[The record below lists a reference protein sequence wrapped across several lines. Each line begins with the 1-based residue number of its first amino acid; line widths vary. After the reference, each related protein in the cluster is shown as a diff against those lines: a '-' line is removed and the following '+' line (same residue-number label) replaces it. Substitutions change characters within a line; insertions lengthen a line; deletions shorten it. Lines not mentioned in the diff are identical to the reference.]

1 MKKEVFDIGGMSCA
15 ACSAHVEKAV
25 CPLQG
30 VSEASVSLLTNSM
43 TVLYDDNILTRDKI
57 VQAVVKSGYK
67 CRLHTGEEK
76 KADNKPL
83 YTRLVVSLVFAAL
96 LMYVSMG
103 HMAGLP
109 LPAFADASKNPGGFA
124 LTQLVL
130 LIPVLAVSV
139 GIFRGG
145 FLALFH
151 LSPNMDTLVAIG
163 SGAAAVHGAV
173 YTILIFGAVKNGNM
187 HMAHEYAM
195 GLYFESAAMILA
207 LVTLGKTL
215 EGRAKGKTKE
225 AIDALTKLAPDMASV
240 EREGQE
246 KTIPVSE
253 LVVGDIVVVRAG
265 ERIAVDGIVA
275 EGGGA
280 VDNSAITGE
289 SMPVDIDKGDMV
301 PAAAVL
307 LDGFIKL
314 RAEKVGGDTTL
325 SRIIAMVEEAAA
337 SKAPIAKV
345 ADKVSAI
352 FVPAVMLIALICF
365 TVWVLLGE
373 GISRALEFAINVL
386 VISCPCALGLATPT
400 AIMVATG
407 TGASNGI
414 LIKSAAS
421 LEALGGVNMVAL
433 DKTGTVTEGSP
444 VLYDLYAVDADKQAL
459 LAKAASVERFS
470 SHPLASAVVAAA
482 EKLEL
487 AIPEAVGFEELRGRG
502 AVATVENAACAFGNK
517 KLMQEQGVAIPETV
531 EKIDFGG
538 KTPIYAAVGGTFAG
552 VLLLGDKIKADS
564 AFAVGEMK
572 KHGIRTTMLTG
583 DSEDAAAA
591 VARAVG
597 VDAYRAGLLPDEKE
611 KVLQELKKDDKIK
624 VMMVGDGI
632 NDAPALT
639 AADVGA
645 AVGGGTDVAI
655 GSADVVLARNSL
667 TEALAAILLGR
678 RALRIIKENLFWALV
693 YNSVCIPIAAGV
705 FYRPFGIAITPMIA
719 AAAMSLSSV
728 SVVTNSLR
736 LRRFSPPKFIANE
749 EDNDM
754 FGKVNYTMRIEG
766 MSCSHCSARVKAALE
781 EIPGVSVKIDLENGQ
796 ARIKC
801 PASLEDAKL
810 SAAVTQAG
818 YTVVSIDRV

>member
-1 MKKEVFDIGGMSCA
+1 MKKETFDIGGMSCA

-25 CPLQG
+25 RPLQG

-43 TVLYDDNILTRDKI
+43 TVVYDENILTQNKI

-67 CRLHTGEEK
+67 CSLHTGEEIK
-76 KADNKPL
+76 IDNSKM
-83 YTRLVVSLVFAAL
+83 YIRLAVSLIFATL

-103 HMAGLP
+103 HMIGFP
-109 LPAFADASKNPGGFA
+109 LPNFLDMNQHPGTFA
-124 LTQLVL
+124 LTQLIL
-130 LIPVLAVSV
+130 LIPVLVVSAN
-139 GIFRGG
+139 IFRGG
-145 FLALFH
+145 FLALLH

-163 SGAAAVHGAV
+163 SGAAAVHGMV
-173 YTILIFGAVKNGNM
+173 YTALIFGAVRSGDM
-187 HMAHEYAM
+187 HAAHEYAM

-207 LVTLGKTL
+207 LVTLGKML
-215 EGRAKGKTKE
+215 EGRAKGKTKQ
-225 AIDALTKLAPDMASV
+225 AIDALTKLAPNMAAV

-246 KTIPVSE
+246 ITIPVSD
-253 LVVGDIVVVRAG
+253 LTVGDIVIVRAG
-265 ERIAVDGIVA
+265 ERVAVDGIVDA
-275 EGGGA
+275 GGGA
-280 VDNSAITGE
+280 VDNSAVTGE
-289 SMPVDIDKGDMV
+289 SMPVDIEIGDTV

-314 RAEKVGGDTTL
+314 RAEKVGKDTTL

-345 ADKVSAI
+345 ADRVSAV

-365 TVWVLLGE
+365 TVWVFLGE

-407 TGASNGI
+407 TGAANGI

-421 LEALGGVNMVAL
+421 LEALGSINTVAL

-459 LAKAASVERFS
+459 LAKAAAVERFS
-470 SHPLASAVVAAA
+470 SHPLAAAVVAAA
-482 EKLEL
+482 DKLEL
-487 AIPEAVGFEELRGRG
+487 QLPEATEFEELRGRG
-502 AVATVENAACAFGNK
+502 AMATVENTACILGNK
-517 KLMQEQGVAIPETV
+517 KLMQEQGIQFPEAV
-531 EKIDFGG
+531 EKIEFNG
-538 KTPIYAAVGGTFAG
+538 KTPIYVAIGGAFAG

-564 AFAVGEMK
+564 TFAVEEMK
-572 KHGIRTTMLTG
+572 KHGIQTVMLTG
-583 DSEDAAAA
+583 DSDDAASA
-591 VARAVG
+591 VARTVG
-597 VDAYRAGLLPDEKE
+597 VDAYYAGLLPDEKE

-667 TEALAAILLGR
+667 TEALASILLGR
-678 RALRIIKENLFWALV
+678 RALRIIKENLFWALI
-693 YNSVCIPIAAGV
+693 YNSICIPIAAGV
-705 FYRPFGIAITPMIA
+705 LYRPFEIAITPMIA

-728 SVVTNSLR
+728 SVVANSLR
-736 LRRFSPPKFIANE
+736 LRRFSPPKFIAKE
-749 EDNDM
+749 ENDDM
-754 FGKVNYTMRIEG
+754 FGKVNYTMRIDG
-766 MSCSHCSARVKAALE
+766 MSCSHCSSRVKAALE
-781 EIPGVSVKIDLENGQ
+781 SISGVSAKIDLENGQ

-801 PASLEDAKL
+801 PAALEDTKL
-810 SAAVTQAG
+810 TAAVTEAG
-818 YTVVSIDRV
+818 YKVISLERV